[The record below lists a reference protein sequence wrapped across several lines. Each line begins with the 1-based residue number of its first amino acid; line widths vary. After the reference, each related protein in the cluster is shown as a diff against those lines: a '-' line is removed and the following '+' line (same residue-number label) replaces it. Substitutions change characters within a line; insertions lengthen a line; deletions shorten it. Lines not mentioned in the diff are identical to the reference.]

1 MCTINLFSLIKLHN
15 FSYGKFKDKDPE
27 HVKIFSAH
35 GPKDNTPTPNSEE

>member
-15 FSYGKFKDKDPE
+15 FSYGKFKDKE
-27 HVKIFSAH
+27 HFKIFSAH